1 MDEMSII
8 LCIISGVKIT
18 EINLQCLDYKRSNR
32 RLMNIADIRYE
43 HFSEKAY
50 NVAKELLSYDVVAG
64 EDILRVLAEDPELF
78 ITAYIENKLVALA
91 QVNEPASQSYLTVF
105 VAPQFRR
112 QGIGYAMVKYSETG
126 LRAGGTHKVR
136 SSFRACH
143 QSSLAFAR
151 KLGYD
156 KYFSSAL
163 MQRTGD
169 LFPREELPVRPY
181 MDEDYLASQSLYA
194 TAFHEMRVRV
204 GCFPDSVIAQ
214 PSEKE
219 RRVWEEDAEN
229 RSVYEINGEIVAYS
243 HLSGNELS
251 SISVRTDFQG
261 LGIGR
266 KFVMYLCNEI
276 YQRGSANVDL
286 WCVVGNDA
294 RNLYDSLGF
303 KEKYIMEFVQKKL

>member
-1 MDEMSII
+1 
-8 LCIISGVKIT
+8 
-18 EINLQCLDYKRSNR
+18 
-32 RLMNIADIRYE
+32 MNIAGIRYE
-43 HFSEKAY
+43 HFSEKDY
-50 NVAKELLSYDVVAG
+50 NVAKELLSYDVDTG
-64 EDILRVLAEDPELF
+64 ENILRVLAEEPELF
-78 ITAYIENKLVALA
+78 ITALIEDKLVALA

-105 VAPQFRR
+105 VSPQFRR
-112 QGIGYAMVKYSETG
+112 QGIGSAMLKYAETK
-126 LRAGGTHKVR
+126 LRAGGTQKVR
-136 SSFRACH
+136 SSFRAGH
-143 QSSLAFAR
+143 QSSLAFAC

-169 LFPREELPVRPY
+169 PFPLEELPVRLY
-181 MDEDYLASQSLYA
+181 TNEDYLASQSLYA
-194 TAFHEMRVRV
+194 KAFHEMRVRV

-214 PSEKE
+214 PSEIE
-219 RRVWEEDAEN
+219 RRAWNEDAED
-229 RSVYEINGEIVAYS
+229 RFVYEINGEIVAYS

-261 LGIGR
+261 LGIGK

-286 WCVVGNDA
+286 WCVVGNYA

-303 KEKYIMEFVQKKL
+303 KEKYIMEFVRKTL

>member
-1 MDEMSII
+1 
-8 LCIISGVKIT
+8 
-18 EINLQCLDYKRSNR
+18 
-32 RLMNIADIRYE
+32 MNIAGIRYE
-43 HFSEKAY
+43 HFSEKDH
-50 NVAKELLSYDVVAG
+50 NVARELLSFDVDAS
-64 EDILRVLAEDPELF
+64 EDILRVLAEEPELF
-78 ITAYIENKLVALA
+78 ITAFIEDKLVALA

-112 QGIGYAMVKYSETG
+112 QGIGSAMVKYAETE
-126 LRAGGTHKVR
+126 LRTGGTQKVR
-136 SSFRACH
+136 SSFRAGH

-169 LFPREELPVRPY
+169 PFPLEELPVRMY
-181 MDEDYLASQSLYA
+181 SDEDYLTSHSMYA

-219 RRVWEEDAEN
+219 RRAWKEDAEN
-229 RSVYEINGEIVAYS
+229 RFVFEINGEIVAYS

-251 SISVRTDFQG
+251 SISVRTDFQR

-276 YQRGSANVDL
+276 YQRGNTKVNL
-286 WCVVGNDA
+286 WCVVGNYA
-294 RNLYDSLGF
+294 RNLYDILGF
-303 KEKYIMEFVQKKL
+303 KEKYTKEFMRKTL

>member
-1 MDEMSII
+1 MNDN
-8 LCIISGVKIT
+8 K
-18 EINLQCLDYKRSNR
+18 KRRNR
-32 RLMNIADIRYE
+32 RLMNISGIRYE
-43 HFSEKAY
+43 RFSEKDY
-50 NVAKELLSYDVVAG
+50 NDARELLSYDIVAG
-64 EDILRVLAEDPELF
+64 ENILRVLAEAPELF
-78 ITAYIENKLVALA
+78 ITAFIEDKLVALA

-105 VAPQFRR
+105 VAPQYRR
-112 QGIGYAMVKYSETG
+112 QGIGSAMVKYAENK
-126 LRAGGTHKVR
+126 LRAGGTQKVR
-136 SSFRACH
+136 SSFRVGH
-143 QSSLAFAR
+143 QSSLAFAH

-169 LFPREELPVRPY
+169 PFPLKELPVRLY
-181 MDEDYLASQSLYA
+181 SDEDYLASQSMYA
-194 TAFHEMRVRV
+194 AAFHEMRVRV

-219 RRVWEEDAEN
+219 RKAWKEDAEN
-229 RSVYEINGEIVAYS
+229 RLVYEINGEIVAYS
-243 HLSGNELS
+243 HLSGHELS

-276 YQRGSANVDL
+276 YERGSASVDL
-286 WCVVGNDA
+286 WCVVGNYA

-303 KEKYIMEFVQKKL
+303 KEKYIMEFMRKTL

>member
-1 MDEMSII
+1 
-8 LCIISGVKIT
+8 
-18 EINLQCLDYKRSNR
+18 
-32 RLMNIADIRYE
+32 MNIAGIRYE
-43 HFSEKAY
+43 HFSEKDDHA
-50 NVAKELLSYDVVAG
+50 ARELLSFDFEAG
-64 EDILRVLAEDPELF
+64 EDILRVLAEEPELF
-78 ITAYIENKLVALA
+78 ITAFIEDKLVALA

-112 QGIGYAMVKYSETG
+112 QGIGSAMVKYAETE
-126 LRAGGTHKVR
+126 LRTGGTHKVR
-136 SSFRACH
+136 SSFRAGH

-169 LFPREELPVRPY
+169 PFPLEELPVRLY
-181 MDEDYLASQSLYA
+181 TDEDYLASQSLYA
-194 TAFHEMRVRV
+194 TAFHEMRFSV
-204 GCFPDSVIAQ
+204 GCFPDSVIAT

-219 RRVWEEDAEN
+219 RRAWKEDAED
-229 RSVYEINGEIVAYS
+229 RFVFEINGEIVAYS
-243 HLSGNELS
+243 HISGHELS

-276 YQRGSANVDL
+276 YQRGNAKVDL
-286 WCVVGNDA
+286 WCVVGNYA

-303 KEKYIMEFVQKKL
+303 KEKYIKEFIRKTL

>member
-1 MDEMSII
+1 
-8 LCIISGVKIT
+8 
-18 EINLQCLDYKRSNR
+18 
-32 RLMNIADIRYE
+32 MNIAGIRYE
-43 HFSEKAY
+43 HFSEKDY
-50 NVAKELLSYDVVAG
+50 NVARELLSFDVEEAK
-64 EDILRVLAEDPELF
+64 EDILRVLVEEPELF
-78 ITAYIENKLVALA
+78 ITAFIEDKLVALA

-112 QGIGYAMVKYSETG
+112 QGIGSAMVKYAETE
-126 LRAGGTHKVR
+126 LRMGGTQKVR
-136 SSFRACH
+136 SSFRAGH

-156 KYFSSAL
+156 KYFSSVL

-169 LFPREELPVRPY
+169 PFPLEELPVRMY
-181 MDEDYLASQSLYA
+181 SDEDYLASQSMYA

-219 RRVWEEDAEN
+219 RRAWKEDAEN
-229 RSVYEINGEIVAYS
+229 RFVFEINGEIVAYS
-243 HLSGNELS
+243 HLSSNELS

-276 YQRGSANVDL
+276 YHRGSAKVDL
-286 WCVVGNDA
+286 WCVVGNYA

-303 KEKYIMEFVQKKL
+303 KEKYIKEFMRKTL